1 MTPMNIAETLSFGTR
16 TLSPHSDSPR
26 LDAEILLGKVLGL
39 SRAALIAHD
48 NDVLADANERA
59 YADLIA
65 KRSAGMPVAYLTGIR
80 EFWSL
85 SLNVS
90 PGVLVP
96 RPETEILVEQAL
108 RLKSPNDSCSVL
120 DLGTGSG
127 AIALAIAAE
136 RPRWSVTGIDVSPAA
151 LRVARQN
158 AQALDICGI
167 EWALGSW
174 FEPVQGQHFD
184 LIVSNPPYV
193 AGGDPA
199 LAALAAEPALAL
211 TPGPT
216 GLEALAAIISQA
228 AAHLNAHGWLLLEHG
243 SDQAKA
249 VVSLLEQQGMGD
261 IRTMPDFAGRSRVT
275 LASARSHKPITHYK
289 RNSHDPI

>member
-1 MTPMNIAETLSFGTR
+1 MNIAKILSLGTSS
-16 TLSPHSDSPR
+16 LSPHSDSPR

-48 NDVLADANERA
+48 GDALADDSERA
-59 YADLIA
+59 FAELIA
-65 KRSAGMPVAYLTGIR
+65 KRTAGTPVAYLTGTR

-90 PGVLVP
+90 PGVLIP
-96 RPETEILVEQAL
+96 RPETEVLVEQAL
-108 RLKSPNDSCSVL
+108 RLKSPNDPCSVL

-127 AIALAIAAE
+127 AIALAIATE
-136 RPRWSVTGIDVSPAA
+136 RPHWMVTGIDISPVA
-151 LRVARQN
+151 LNVARQN
-158 AQALDICGI
+158 ARTLDICNLD
-167 EWALGSW
+167 WALGSW
-174 FEPVQGQHFD
+174 FEPVPGRRFD

-193 AGGDPA
+193 AGADPA

-228 AAHLNAHGWLLLEHG
+228 VAHLSEHGWLLLEHG
-243 SDQAKA
+243 SEQARQ
-249 VVSLLEQQGMGD
+249 VVSLLEGQGMSS
-261 IRTMPDFAGRSRVT
+261 IRTVPDFAGKPRVT
-275 LASARSHKPITHYK
+275 LATIHHTQRKEFS
-289 RNSHDPI
+289 

>member
-1 MTPMNIAETLSFGTR
+1 MNIAKILSLGTSS
-16 TLSPHSDSPR
+16 LSPHSDSPR

-48 NDVLADANERA
+48 GDALADDSERA
-59 YADLIA
+59 YAELIA
-65 KRSAGMPVAYLTGIR
+65 KRTAGIPVAYLTGTR

-96 RPETEILVEQAL
+96 RPETEVLVEQAL
-108 RLKSPNDSCSVL
+108 RLKSPNDPCSVL

-127 AIALAIAAE
+127 AIALAIATE
-136 RPRWSVTGIDVSPAA
+136 RPHWMVTGIDISPVA
-151 LRVARQN
+151 LNVARQN
-158 AQALDICGI
+158 ARALDICNVD
-167 EWALGSW
+167 WALGSW
-174 FEPVQGQHFD
+174 FERVPGRRFD

-193 AGGDPA
+193 AGADPA

-228 AAHLNAHGWLLLEHG
+228 VAHLSEHGWLLLEHG
-243 SDQAKA
+243 SAQARQ
-249 VVSLLEQQGMGD
+249 VISLLERQGMSS
-261 IRTMPDFAGRSRVT
+261 IRTVPDFAGKPRVT
-275 LASARSHKPITHYK
+275 LATIHHTQRKEFS
-289 RNSHDPI
+289 

>member
-1 MTPMNIAETLSFGTR
+1 VNIAETLTSGTR
-16 TLSPHSDSPR
+16 TLSAHSDSPR

-48 NDVLADANERA
+48 GDPLAGESERA
-59 YADLIA
+59 YVELIA
-65 KRSAGMPVAYLTGIR
+65 KRSTGIPVAYLTGTR

-85 SLNVS
+85 SLNVA

-96 RPETEILVEQAL
+96 RPETEVLVEQAL
-108 RLKSPNDSCSVL
+108 RLKSPNDPCSVL

-127 AIALAIAAE
+127 AIALAIGAE
-136 RPRWSVTGIDVSPAA
+136 RPHWSVTAIDISSEA
-151 LRVARQN
+151 LSVARQN
-158 AQALDICGI
+158 ARALDICNI

-174 FEPVQGQHFD
+174 FERLPGQRFD

-193 AGGDPA
+193 AGNDPA
-199 LAALAAEPALAL
+199 LAALFAEPALAL

-228 AAHLNAHGWLLLEHG
+228 PAHLNEQGWLLLEHG
-243 SDQAKA
+243 ADQAA
-249 VVSLLEQQGMGD
+249 SVLALLERGGMSS
-261 IRTMPDFAGRSRVT
+261 IRTVVDFAGKPRVT
-275 LASARSHKPITHYK
+275 LATTHHTQRK
-289 RNSHDPI
+289 EIL

>member
-1 MTPMNIAETLSFGTR
+1 MNIANILSLGAR

-48 NDVLADANERA
+48 GDALADANERA
-59 YADLIA
+59 YAELIA
-65 KRSAGMPVAYLTGIR
+65 KRSAGMPVAYLTGTR

-85 SLNVS
+85 SLHVS

-96 RPETEILVEQAL
+96 RPETEVLVEQTL
-108 RLKSPNDSCSVL
+108 RLKSPNDPCSVL

-136 RPRWSVTGIDVSPAA
+136 RPNWSITGIDISPEA
-151 LRVARQN
+151 LRVARHN
-158 AQALDICGI
+158 AQALDICNVD
-167 EWALGSW
+167 WAVGSW
-174 FEPVQGQHFD
+174 FDAVQGRRFD

-193 AGGDPA
+193 AGNDPA

-216 GLEALAAIISQA
+216 GLEAFSAIISQA

-243 SDQAKA
+243 ADQASS
-249 VVSLLEQQGMGD
+249 VISMLERRGMSS
-261 IRTMPDFAGRSRVT
+261 IRTVPDFAGHARVT
-275 LASARSHKPITHYK
+275 LAAARG
-289 RNSHDPI
+289 

>member
-1 MTPMNIAETLSFGTR
+1 MRLMNIAETLSLGTR
-16 TLSPHSDSPR
+16 TLSAHSDSPR
-26 LDAEILLGKVLGL
+26 LDAELLLGKVLGL
-39 SRAALIAHD
+39 SRAALITHD
-48 NDVLADANERA
+48 GDVLAEVSEHA
-59 YADLIA
+59 YAELIA
-65 KRSAGMPVAYLTGIR
+65 KRSAGMPVAYLTGVR

-85 SLNVS
+85 TLNVS

-108 RLKSPNDSCSVL
+108 RLKSPNDYCSVL

-136 RPRWSVTGIDVSPAA
+136 RPRWNVTGIDISPEA
-151 LRVARQN
+151 LRVAREN
-158 AQALDICGI
+158 AQALDLCGV

-174 FEPVQGQHFD
+174 FEPVPGQRFD

-193 AGGDPA
+193 AGNDPA
-199 LAALAAEPALAL
+199 LAALAAEPGLAL

-216 GLEALAAIISQA
+216 GLEALTAIISQA
-228 AAHLNAHGWLLLEHG
+228 RVHLNDHGWLLLEHG
-243 SDQAKA
+243 SEQARS
-249 VVSLLEQQGMGD
+249 VVSLLEQQGMSD

-275 LASARSHKPITHYK
+275 LASTHDTQQK
-289 RNSHDPI
+289 EFS

>member
-1 MTPMNIAETLSFGTR
+1 MTSMNIAETLSMGTR

-48 NDVLADANERA
+48 GDTLTEVSERA
-59 YADLIA
+59 YSELIGR
-65 KRSAGMPVAYLTGIR
+65 RSAGQPVAYLTGTR

-85 SLNVS
+85 TLKVS

-108 RLKSPNDSCSVL
+108 RLKSLNDCCAVL

-136 RPRWSVTGIDVSPAA
+136 RPRWSVTGIDVSPVA
-151 LRVARQN
+151 LQAARQN

-174 FEPVQGQHFD
+174 FEPVQGQRFD

-193 AGGDPA
+193 AGNDPA
-199 LAALAAEPALAL
+199 LAALAAEPELAL

-216 GLEALAAIISQA
+216 GLEALAASLQRRRRILMSA
-228 AAHLNAHGWLLLEHG
+228 AGFCWSTVPLRRLP
-243 SDQAKA
+243 S
-249 VVSLLEQQGMGD
+249 
-261 IRTMPDFAGRSRVT
+261 SRCSSSR
-275 LASARSHKPITHYK
+275 A
-289 RNSHDPI
+289 